1 VATAVLMPRLGLTM
15 DEGTIIRW
23 LVQLG
28 SEVARGEAIAEI
40 ETDKA
45 TAVIEAETAG
55 TLGPIFFSEGTSVPV
70 GQVIAYL
77 VAPGEEV
84 PDPGP
89 PAASPVAI
97 DEVVSEHR
105 APAPVPRLER
115 GAAPASP
122 RARRL
127 ADELRVDLSKVV
139 GSGPRGRIIE
149 EDVRRAAERSS
160 QSTKQ
165 AAAQTTAASGQ
176 VTPLR
181 GMRKAA
187 AERMVNSFT
196 TAPHFYLSVE
206 ADASALLERRESLLP
221 RIAEQ
226 SGVRLT
232 VSDLLIEIA
241 AQTLQEYPE
250 ASAVWADGGVRRL
263 DTINVGLAVATD
275 RGLVVPVLDDVNHK
289 SLREIAVRRRA
300 LTEKARA
307 GSLTLRDL
315 EGGGF
320 TISNLGMFAVD
331 RFSAIINPPQA
342 AILAVGRIK
351 ERPFVANGQLT
362 VRPTMC
368 LTMSVDHRIL
378 DGAEAARFLGRLVAL
393 VEEPSRADFTGAP

>member
-1 VATAVLMPRLGLTM
+1 MPKLGLTM

-23 LVQLG
+23 LKLPG

-45 TAVIEAETAG
+45 TAVIEAETSG
-55 TLGPIFFSEGTSVPV
+55 TLGPILVPEGTSVPV
-70 GQVIAYL
+70 GKVIACL
-77 VAPGEEV
+77 VAPGEEA
-84 PDPGP
+84 PRPGP
-89 PAASPVAI
+89 PAPLAVPN
-97 DEVVSEHR
+97 DGVVSEHR
-105 APAPVPRLER
+105 APAPVPQLER
-115 GAAPASP
+115 GAVPASP

-127 ADELRVDLSKVV
+127 ADELRVELSTVV
-139 GSGPRGRIIE
+139 GSGPHGRIIE
-149 EDVRRAAERSS
+149 EDVRRAAERLS
-160 QSTKQ
+160 QTPRE
-165 AAAQTTAASGQ
+165 AEAPTPAASGQ
-176 VTPLR
+176 AKPLR

-187 AERMVNSFT
+187 AERMVHSFT

-206 ADASALLERRESLLP
+206 VDASLLLKRRESLLP

-232 VSDLLIEIA
+232 VSDLLIKIA
-241 AQTLQEYPE
+241 AQALQECPE

-275 RGLVVPVLDDVNHK
+275 RGLVVPVLDEVNHK
-289 SLREIAVRRRA
+289 SLREIAVRRHA

-307 GSLTLRDL
+307 GRLTMQDL

-351 ERPFVANGQLT
+351 ERPFVTNGQLT

-368 LTMSVDHRIL
+368 LTLSVDHRIL

-393 VEEPSRADFTGAP
+393 VEEPSRTDSTGDS